1 MDTKDEKEKEQ
12 KITKENEAEESHSEQ
27 KHEEHKKKKNQ
38 EQKEKYKE
46 DLIKKK
52 KDEQLEELTRQLQ
65 EKEETIKSLQER
77 LLYLQADFE
86 NFKKL
91 KNKEKQDLLKF
102 GNEVLIKELLP
113 VIDNLERALDHSS
126 KTDDFKSIHEGV
138 NLVLNEFLRVLERA
152 GLSKIEAIGKKFDPN
167 LHEAFYQEEREDV
180 EPDTVVSEL
189 QKGYMLNGRLIRPAM
204 VTVSKKPDINVQK
217 E

>member
-1 MDTKDEKEKEQ
+1 MEVKEEKEKEQ
-12 KITKENEAEESHSEQ
+12 KTEKEKVVEETQVEQ
-27 KHEEHKKKKNQ
+27 KHDEHKK
-38 EQKEKYKE
+38 
-46 DLIKKK
+46 KKK
-52 KDEQLEELTRQLQ
+52 KDEQLEELTKQLQ

-126 KTDDFKSIHEGV
+126 KTNDYKSIHEGV
-138 NLVLNEFLRVLERA
+138 NMVLNEFLRILERA
-152 GLSKIEAIGKKFDPN
+152 GLTRVEAVGKKFDPN
-167 LHEAFYQEEREDV
+167 LHEAFYQEERDDV
-180 EPDTVVSEL
+180 EPDIVLNEF

-204 VTVSKKPDINVQK
+204 VTVSKKPETNQK
-217 E
+217 AE